1 MHNNKR
7 GSKQTIS
14 STHYKPYNLN
24 YTIGDFISCANNGE
38 INWLYYRNTNT
49 SFVINKKGFEKEVS
63 QIVGENMDY
72 ISILNEINI
81 PTDNISSKTIHTNRG
96 NTRGFEI
103 TFEELSKNLFGMYI
117 PVYDNTKENT

>member
-1 MHNNKR
+1 
-7 GSKQTIS
+7 
-14 STHYKPYNLN
+14 
-24 YTIGDFISCANNGE
+24 
-38 INWLYYRNTNT
+38 
-49 SFVINKKGFEKEVS
+49 
-63 QIVGENMDY
+63 MDY